1 MNSAAAALSHGLVGD
16 SPQIG
21 AVRRLIEKAARNRL
35 PVLLLG
41 ESGTGKEVVARG
53 IYNVG
58 ARGQFVTID
67 CGSLV
72 GTLMES
78 ELFGHT
84 KGSFSG
90 AIENKKGLVE
100 LADGGT
106 AFFDEIG
113 DLPLELQVKL
123 LRLIQ
128 EKEFRPV
135 GSLHWRRVDLR
146 IIAATHRDLKAEV
159 AAGRFRLD
167 LYYRLNVFSMRLP
180 ALHDR
185 RQDILPLIEQFL
197 DAGRDDG
204 LPEFRP
210 NAETFAT
217 LLAYD
222 WPGNVRELKHCIE
235 RMAAMHSEGA
245 MEDALPSALLY
256 ARSAASLHQL
266 AEAVDESMLREEFHP
281 RASPVISIPESEK
294 LAIERAL
301 ASTHGERGRTA
312 EILGIGR
319 TTLYRKMKQYKLDCH
334 GLASAST

>member
-1 MNSAAAALSHGLVGD
+1 MNGTAAALSHGLVGD
-16 SPQIG
+16 SAQIG
-21 AVRRLIEKAARNRL
+21 AIRRLIAKAARNRL

-41 ESGTGKEVVARG
+41 ESGSGKEVVARG
-53 IYNVG
+53 IYN
-58 ARGQFVTID
+58 ANSRGQFVTID

-72 GTLMES
+72 GSLMES
-78 ELFGHT
+78 ELFGHI

-90 AIENKKGLVE
+90 AVESKKGLVE

-113 DLPLELQVKL
+113 DLPLEMQIKL

-128 EKEFRPV
+128 EKEFRAV

-167 LYYRLNVFSMRLP
+167 LYYRLNVFTMRVPSLRE
-180 ALHDR
+180 R
-185 RQDILPLIEQFL
+185 RQDIRRLIEHFL
-197 DAGRDDG
+197 DAARGDG
-204 LPEFRP
+204 LPDFRP
-210 NAETFAT
+210 NAETLAT
-217 LLAYD
+217 MLAYD

-266 AEAVDESMLREEFHP
+266 SSAVNESLLNTEFLP
-281 RASPVISIPESEK
+281 RASPAISIPESEK
-294 LAIERAL
+294 HAILRAL
-301 ASTHGERGRTA
+301 AETHGERGRA
-312 EILGIGR
+312 AGILGIGR
-319 TTLYRKMKQYKLDCH
+319 TTLYRKMKQY
-334 GLASAST
+334 GLG

>member
-1 MNSAAAALSHGLVGD
+1 VNGANAAALSYGLVGD

-21 AVRRLIEKAARNRL
+21 GIRRLIEKAARNRL

-41 ESGTGKEVVARG
+41 ESGSGKEVVARG
-53 IYNVG
+53 IYN
-58 ARGQFVTID
+58 ARSAGQFVPID

-84 KGSFSG
+84 KGAFSG
-90 AIENKKGLVE
+90 AVEHKKGLVE

-113 DLPLELQVKL
+113 DLPLEMQVKL

-128 EKEFRPV
+128 EKEFRAV

-159 AAGRFRLD
+159 AASRFRLD
-167 LYYRLNVFSMRLP
+167 LYYRLNVFTVRVP
-180 ALHDR
+180 ALRER
-185 RQDILPLIEQFL
+185 RQDMRPLIEHFL
-197 DAGRDDG
+197 DAARADG
-204 LPEFRP
+204 LPDFRP
-210 NAETFAT
+210 NPETIAT
-217 LLAYD
+217 MLAYD

-245 MEDALPSALLY
+245 MEDALPTALLY
-256 ARSAASLHQL
+256 LRSSASPQQPSG
-266 AEAVDESMLREEFHP
+266 AVDESLLGEELFP
-281 RASPVISIPESEK
+281 RILPAISIPESEK
-294 LAIERAL
+294 QAIERAL
-301 ASTHGERGRTA
+301 AATRGERALAAG
-312 EILGIGR
+312 ILGIGR
-319 TTLYRKMKQYKLDCH
+319 TTLYRKMKQYRLD
-334 GLASAST
+334 

>member
-1 MNSAAAALSHGLVGD
+1 MNPTAAAYGHGLVGD
-16 SPQIG
+16 SPEI
-21 AVRRLIEKAARNRL
+21 AATRRQMEKAARNRL

-41 ESGTGKEVVARG
+41 ESGTGKELVARG
-53 IYNVG
+53 IYNAH

-90 AIENKKGLVE
+90 AVENKKGLVE

-106 AFFDEIG
+106 AFLDEIG
-113 DLPLELQVKL
+113 DLPLAMQVKL

-128 EKEFRPV
+128 EKEFRAV

-167 LYYRLNVFSMRLP
+167 LYYRLNVLSIRVPPLR
-180 ALHDR
+180 DR
-185 RQDILPLIEQFL
+185 RQDIPPLIEHFL
-197 DAGRDDG
+197 NTARADG
-204 LPEFRP
+204 LADFRP
-210 NAETFAT
+210 NADTFAT

-222 WPGNVRELKHCIE
+222 WPGNVRELKHCID

-256 ARSAASLHQL
+256 ARAAASLHQL
-266 AEAVDESMLREEFHP
+266 SETLDQSLLPEEFRP
-281 RASPVISIPESEK
+281 YPSPVISIPQSEK
-294 LAIERAL
+294 QAIERAL
-301 ASTHGERGRTA
+301 AATHGERGRTA
-312 EILGIGR
+312 EILAIGR
-319 TTLYRKMKQYKLDCH
+319 TTLYRKMKQYKLD
-334 GLASAST
+334 